1 MPGSAMRRKARSS
14 VSKLVEC
21 GLDLNQ
27 PGRQRCQSSGK
38 GNGTSGVFQNYSGLK
53 YDIEFQHTVHNCWLL
68 LIVSG
73 NSWPSHWNAVHLG
86 LVCPV
91 SIQSQ
96 SRVQH
101 LWWTAPPLTDLRHP
115 KPTPWGSK
123 STNGHWWLSLRT
135 RFIISNLRNRNGI
148 YIYIIY
154 LENHKDKIFCP
165 YGFGHFFCPLRV
177 ISKYG
182 HVRLQTLYLQVNLVN
197 SFPELLDLSDW
208 FRQYECLV

>member
-148 YIYIIY
+148 YIYIYIY
-154 LENHKDKIFCP
+154 IIYTWKTIKTKFSVRTGLDIF
-165 YGFGHFFCPLRV
+165 F
-177 ISKYG
+177 
-182 HVRLQTLYLQVNLVN
+182 VRCVL
-197 SFPELLDLSDW
+197 FPNTAMSGCKPSTYRLI
-208 FRQYECLV
+208 